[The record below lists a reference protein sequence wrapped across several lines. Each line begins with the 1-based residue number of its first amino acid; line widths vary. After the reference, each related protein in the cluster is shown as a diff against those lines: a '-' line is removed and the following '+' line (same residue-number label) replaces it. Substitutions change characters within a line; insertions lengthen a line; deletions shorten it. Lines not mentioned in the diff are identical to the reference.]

1 MDPSNRREALRE
13 MELDLAEAAD
23 FIQQLRNVQSLPDF
37 LEFRDRYAVL
47 RNQEA
52 FWATY
57 DWFNAWNFEHRGDE
71 AGVFD
76 LSYYDLF
83 DSVY

>member
-1 MDPSNRREALRE
+1 MVGGFPNLF
-13 MELDLAEAAD
+13 MEIELNQVNG
-23 FIQQLRNVQSLPDF
+23 FITELRNVQSLPDF

-47 RNQEA
+47 RNQAE
-52 FWATY
+52 FWALY
-57 DWFNAWNFEHRGDE
+57 DWFNDWNFKTQGPE